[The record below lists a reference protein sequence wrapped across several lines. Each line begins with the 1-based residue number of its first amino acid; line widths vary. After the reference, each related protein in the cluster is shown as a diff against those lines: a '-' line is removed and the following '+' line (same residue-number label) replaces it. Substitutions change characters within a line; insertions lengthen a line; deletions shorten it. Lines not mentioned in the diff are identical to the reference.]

1 VAERE
6 SRVPAHAK
14 FIFCDQSIERTNS
27 WHNAHKKLMWCT
39 ERVGRVVDFW
49 VAFSDVVILVRRLI
63 REGWIRYR
71 WEGDLTADHDL
82 SAQALSDSAVPSEG
96 VGYER

>member
-1 VAERE
+1 V
-6 SRVPAHAK
+6 S
-14 FIFCDQSIERTNS
+14 ERTNS

-63 REGWIRYR
+63 REAWIRYR

-82 SAQALSDSAVPSEG
+82 SAQAPSDSAVPSEG
-96 VGYER
+96 VG